1 MLNRIKN
8 WNYKNINISQNN
20 IVTLAMVL
28 SIMALVMSIP
38 SSSNCASADSCT
50 VSSTGTFTGNMA
62 LKSGTNY
69 TLTQQH
75 AFSQDV
81 IANWQDVGGT
91 HTGTVIMKNS
101 AGDFN
106 INGGV
111 QLGNSTTSTVGSIR
125 WNGTD
130 VQYVNSGGV
139 WGNIDTTASPSNSFG
154 VVDTTSGT
162 VTAGSTG
169 DTVTFVGS
177 GGITTSATGS
187 TVTITAGGG
196 STPMEFYGQI
206 SDATYTNSN
215 DVFRLNEETFDTGN
229 CFTLGSTPNWYLTYT
244 CSDTRVFNLSLL
256 VNGYGGGRFD
266 LDLQGNGTEFLGFA
280 RFESYDKV
288 GFTLYKSNRYVG
300 LVCLEE
306 NDYLKVNIYNDNDT
320 IEGTWGKSHYW
331 LTENLTLTDTSP
343 SCTNGKFN

>member
-38 SSSNCASADSCT
+38 GSSNCASADSCT

-91 HTGTVIMKNS
+91 HTGTVIMKDS

-125 WNGTD
+125 WNGTN
-130 VQYVNSGGV
+130 VQYVNSGGI

-162 VTAGSTG
+162 VTAGSSG

-196 STPMEFYGQI
+196 STPMEFFGYI
-206 SDATYTNSN
+206 SADYTNTN
-215 DVFRLNEETFDTGN
+215 NVFQLDTELFDTGS
-229 CFTLGSTPNWYLTYT
+229 CFTLGSSTNWYLTYT
-244 CSDTRVFNLSLL
+244 CADTRVFNLSLL
-256 VNGYGGGRFD
+256 VNGYGSGRFD
-266 LDLQGNGTEFLGFA
+266 LDVQGNGSEFLGFA
-280 RFESYDKV
+280 RFENFDFSGV
-288 GFTLYKSNRYVG
+288 LYKSNHYSG

-306 NDYLKVNIYNDNDT
+306 NDYLKVRIYNSGDT

-343 SCTNGKFN
+343 SCTDGKFD